1 VLFATSFGGYK
12 ITFIMKIFRKIRQS
26 LIKEGNF
33 SKYLTYAVGEI
44 FLVTIGILL
53 AFQVNSWNTQQIK
66 NKAEILSYANIKRQ
80 INDDKNVII
89 GNINYNNHFLKQF
102 EFATDIID
110 ENDRNQ
116 IDTLGYIAI
125 NLTNYSDVNRSS
137 NIYQTLVNSGELRLL
152 TNMKIIERLQRLEET
167 YTYMNRMEKIHL
179 DVILSGVTTDLR
191 MVIKYSDRSVQLPN
205 KLYGYEFQNH
215 FLSMIGIMNEKD
227 GIYNQ
232 AIDEIDAITELIQK
246 ELE

>member
-1 VLFATSFGGYK
+1 
-12 ITFIMKIFRKIRQS
+12 MKIFRKIRES

-66 NKAEILSYANIKRQ
+66 NKAAMVSYANIKRQ
-80 INDDKNVII
+80 INDDKNIII
-89 GNINYNNHFLKQF
+89 GNINYNNLYLKQYK
-102 EFATDIID
+102 FATEIIE

-116 IDTLGYIAI
+116 IDTLGYIAL
-125 NLTNYSDVNRSS
+125 NLMKYSDVSRSS
-137 NIYQTLVNSGELRLL
+137 NIYQTLVNNGELRLL
-152 TNMKIIERLQRLEET
+152 TNSEVIGRLQRLEET

-179 DVILSGVTTDLR
+179 DVILADVVQELR
-191 MVIKYSDRSVQLPN
+191 LVMKLSDRSVQIPN

-227 GIYNQ
+227 EIYSR

>member
-1 VLFATSFGGYK
+1 
-12 ITFIMKIFRKIRQS
+12 M
-26 LIKEGNF
+26 
-33 SKYLTYAVGEI
+33 
-44 FLVTIGILL
+44 IGILG
-53 AFQVNSWNTQQIK
+53 AFTLNNWNTQRTKI
-66 NKAEILSYANIKRQ
+66 KAEKISYANIKRQ

-89 GNINYNNHFLKQF
+89 GNINYNKLYLKQY
-102 EFATDIID
+102 ELAIEIIE

-116 IDTLGYIAI
+116 IDTLGYIAL
-125 NLTNYSDVNRSS
+125 NLTKYSDVNRNS

-152 TNMKIIERLQRLEET
+152 TNPEVIERLQRLEET

-179 DVILSGVTTDLR
+179 DVILFGIVTDLQ
-191 MVIKYSDRSVQLPN
+191 MVMKYSDRSVQIPN
-205 KLYGYEFQNH
+205 KLYEYEFQNL
-215 FLSMIGIMNEKD
+215 FLTMIGIMNEKD

>member
-1 VLFATSFGGYK
+1 
-12 ITFIMKIFRKIRQS
+12 MKIFRKIRES
-26 LIKEGNF
+26 LIKEGKV

-66 NKAEILSYANIKRQ
+66 IKAEMISYANIKRQ

-89 GNINYNNHFLKQF
+89 GNIHYNNFYLKQY
-102 EFATDIID
+102 EFATGIIE

-125 NLTNYSDVNRSS
+125 NLTKYSDVNRSS
-137 NIYQTLVNSGELRLL
+137 NIYQTLVNNGELRLL
-152 TNMKIIERLQRLEET
+152 TNSEVIGRLQRLEET

-179 DVILSGVTTDLR
+179 DVILSGVATDLR
-191 MVIKYSDRSVQLPN
+191 MVIKYSDRSVQIPN

-232 AIDEIDAITELIQK
+232 AVGEIDAITELIQK

>member
-1 VLFATSFGGYK
+1 M
-12 ITFIMKIFRKIRQS
+12 I
-26 LIKEGNF
+26 
-33 SKYLTYAVGEI
+33 
-44 FLVTIGILL
+44 
-53 AFQVNSWNTQQIK
+53 
-66 NKAEILSYANIKRQ
+66 SYANIKRQ

-89 GNINYNNHFLKQF
+89 GNIHYNNFYLKQY
-102 EFATDIID
+102 EFATGIIE

-125 NLTNYSDVNRSS
+125 NLTKYSDVNRSS
-137 NIYQTLVNSGELRLL
+137 NIYQTLVNNGELSLL
-152 TNMKIIERLQRLEET
+152 TNTEVIERLQRLEET

-179 DVILSGVTTDLR
+179 DVILSGVATDLR
-191 MVIKYSDRSVQLPN
+191 MVIKYSDRSVQIPN